1 VSKQYC
7 GGNRRCNVI
16 VEHIADPPKA
26 LHLTAIPLRPIAAGE
41 VGRYSLFRKSTKEDF
56 SNFL

>member
-1 VSKQYC
+1 MSKRYC

-41 VGRYSLFRKSTKEDF
+41 LVVTYSFKWQSILRFHFDE
-56 SNFL
+56 

>member
-1 VSKQYC
+1 MGKRYC

-41 VGRYSLFRKSTKEDF
+41 LIVILAAPLQLKGPYARTQ
-56 SNFL
+56 